1 MISSYLR
8 KALIMIGRTIYS
20 LLVQTCCCAAWTRCF
35 LSLLDKEN
43 ELINNPIEPAS
54 LRALA
59 FKKNL
64 RGAPP
69 LTTDQPPLI
78 LSCANQPFML
88 IASKQQWRHL
98 PVPINIDVSNLKFR
112 PQASRVFCNQG
123 EGQLWSGG
131 IPARAAPNFGFSKC
145 VCVNHKWVYS
155 TRSSQTVP
163 HSSTVL
169 ARRCLTSV
177 IGRERVYSSWYG
189 CKHCQVVLTKY
200 WNVSYVEVNDAKPS
214 MSCSLS
220 NHLEEKV
227 YGTRSSQAVP
237 HPSTILARRCLTSVI
252 GRERVYSPWYGRRRL

>member
-1 MISSYLR
+1 MISSHLR

-54 LRALA
+54 LHALA
-59 FKKNL
+59 IKKNL

-131 IPARAAPNFGFSKC
+131 MPARAAPNFGFSKC
-145 VCVNHKWVYS
+145 VCVKHKWVYG

-189 CKHCQVVLTKY
+189 RRQLILPIRRCRSGFTK
-200 WNVSYVEVNDAKPS
+200 
-214 MSCSLS
+214 LS
-220 NHLEEKV
+220 IE
-227 YGTRSSQAVP
+227 TRSDSAMQCL
-237 HPSTILARRCLTSVI
+237 LAMD
-252 GRERVYSPWYGRRRL
+252 